1 MNSKLIKKILE
12 TAKIENSAVANLI
25 SFLPEEQHESALD
38 ILFETATS
46 IPVANKSKIITKNKI
61 KRTMTVQSE
70 NPLTR
75 TVVVDIS
82 EEAYVKDET
91 DLALFIKGEEVEVE
105 SVYSGI
111 FPRLAKRTSSM
122 EITIQQWMED
132 SAMRY

>member
-111 FPRLAKRTSSM
+111 FQRLAKRTSSM
-122 EITIQQWMED
+122 EITIQQWMEEIK
-132 SAMRY
+132 

>member
-38 ILFETATS
+38 ILFETSTS

-61 KRTMTVQSE
+61 KRTMTVSSE

-122 EITIQQWMED
+122 EITIQQWMEEIK
-132 SAMRY
+132 

>member
-82 EEAYVKDET
+82 EEAYVKDEA

-122 EITIQQWMED
+122 EITIQQWMEEIK
-132 SAMRY
+132 

>member
-61 KRTMTVQSE
+61 KRTMTVSSE

-111 FPRLAKRTSSM
+111 CPRLAKRTSSM
-122 EITIQQWMED
+122 EITIQQWMEEIK
-132 SAMRY
+132 

>member
-38 ILFETATS
+38 ILFQTSTS

-122 EITIQQWMED
+122 EITIQQWMEEIK
-132 SAMRY
+132 

>member
-38 ILFETATS
+38 ILFETSTS

-61 KRTMTVQSE
+61 KRTMSVGSE

-82 EEAYVKDET
+82 EEAYVKDEA

-105 SVYSGI
+105 ASYNIS

-122 EITIQQWMED
+122 EITVQQWMEEIK
-132 SAMRY
+132 

>member
-111 FPRLAKRTSSM
+111 FPRLGKRTSSM
-122 EITIQQWMED
+122 EITVQQWMEEIK
-132 SAMRY
+132 

>member
-61 KRTMTVQSE
+61 KRTMSVGSE

-82 EEAYVKDET
+82 EEAYVKDEA

-122 EITIQQWMED
+122 EITIQQWMEEIK
-132 SAMRY
+132 

>member
-46 IPVANKSKIITKNKI
+46 ISVANKSKIITKNKI
-61 KRTMTVQSE
+61 KRTMTVSSE

-122 EITIQQWMED
+122 EITIQQWMEEIK
-132 SAMRY
+132 

>member
-61 KRTMTVQSE
+61 KRTMTVSSE

-111 FPRLAKRTSSM
+111 FPRLGKRTSSM
-122 EITIQQWMED
+122 EITIQQWMEEIK
-132 SAMRY
+132 

>member
-82 EEAYVKDET
+82 EEAYVKDEA

-105 SVYSGI
+105 ASYSGI

-122 EITIQQWMED
+122 EITVQQWMEEIK
-132 SAMRY
+132 

>member
-61 KRTMTVQSE
+61 KRTMTVSSE

-82 EEAYVKDET
+82 EEAYVKDEA

-122 EITIQQWMED
+122 EITVQQWMEEIK
-132 SAMRY
+132 

>member
-38 ILFETATS
+38 ILFETAS
-46 IPVANKSKIITKNKI
+46 AIPVANKSKIVTKNKI
-61 KRTMTVQSE
+61 KRTMSVSSE

-75 TVVVDIS
+75 TVVIDIA

-91 DLALFIKGEEVEVE
+91 DLSLFIKGEEVEVE
-105 SVYSGI
+105 SSYSGI
-111 FPRLAKRTSSM
+111 YPRLAKRTSSM
-122 EITIQQWMED
+122 EITIQQWMEEIK
-132 SAMRY
+132 

>member
-25 SFLPEEQHESALD
+25 SFLQEEQHESALD

-61 KRTMTVQSE
+61 KRTMSVSSE

-105 SVYSGI
+105 SSYSGI
-111 FPRLAKRTSSM
+111 YPRLAKRTSSM
-122 EITIQQWMED
+122 EITIQQWMEEIK
-132 SAMRY
+132 

>member
-38 ILFETATS
+38 ILFETAST
-46 IPVANKSKIITKNKI
+46 IPVANKSKIVTKNKI
-61 KRTMTVQSE
+61 KRTMSVSSE

-75 TVVVDIS
+75 TVVIDIA

-91 DLALFIKGEEVEVE
+91 DLALFIKGEEVEAE
-105 SVYSGI
+105 SSYSGI

-122 EITIQQWMED
+122 EITIQQWMEEIK
-132 SAMRY
+132 